1 MQMKNSILIVED
13 DTIQSKALE
22 QMLRNY
28 HIQFDITIAHT
39 IDETKN
45 IIDTTGNFCA
55 FIIDIS
61 LNQNENNTDGLLLTD
76 YILNEKNYR
85 QTPII
90 FTTAYPQYIF
100 TALNDFHCYS
110 YLLKPFNECQLH
122 KQLDMIFKK
131 ESVLKIKTLK
141 SVHIKINIDDIYYIQ
156 SFGRIIEF
164 ITKDNKIT
172 SRQYNMKK
180 LEEILPDNFK
190 RCHKSYII
198 NTDYVYSV
206 NFSNRLLTLKDN
218 NSIVPFSKN
227 FDCSTL

>member
-1 MQMKNSILIVED
+1 
-13 DTIQSKALE
+13 
-22 QMLRNY
+22 
-28 HIQFDITIAHT
+28 
-39 IDETKN
+39 
-45 IIDTTGNFCA
+45 
-55 FIIDIS
+55 
-61 LNQNENNTDGLLLTD
+61 
-76 YILNEKNYR
+76 
-85 QTPII
+85 
-90 FTTAYPQYIF
+90 
-100 TALNDFHCYS
+100 
-110 YLLKPFNECQLH
+110 
-122 KQLDMIFKK
+122 MIFKK

-206 NFSNRLLTLKDN
+206 DFSNRLLTLKDN

>member
-1 MQMKNSILIVED
+1 MKNSILIVED
-13 DTIQSKALE
+13 DIIQSKALE

-39 IDETKN
+39 IDEAKN
-45 IIDTTGNFCA
+45 IIDTIGNFCA

-61 LNQNENNTDGLLLTD
+61 LNQSEDNTDGLLLTD
-76 YILNEKNYR
+76 YILNKKNCR
-85 QTPII
+85 QTPVI
-90 FTTAYPQYIF
+90 FTTAHPQHVF

-110 YLLKPFNECQLH
+110 YLLKPFNEHQLY

-141 SVHIKINIDDIYYIQ
+141 SVHIKINLHDIYYIQ

-206 NFSNRLLTLKDN
+206 DFSNRLLTLKDN

-227 FDCSTL
+227 FDYSTL

>member
-39 IDETKN
+39 IYEAKN

-61 LNQNENNTDGLLLTD
+61 RNQNENNTDGLLLTD

-110 YLLKPFNECQLH
+110 YLLKSFNECQLH

-206 NFSNRLLTLKDN
+206 DFSNRLLTLKDN

-227 FDCSTL
+227 FDYSTL

>member
-1 MQMKNSILIVED
+1 MKNSILIVED
-13 DTIQSKALE
+13 DIIQSKALE
-22 QMLRNY
+22 QMLLNY
-28 HIQFDITIAHT
+28 HIKFDITITHT
-39 IDETKN
+39 IDEAKN
-45 IIDTTGNFCA
+45 IIDIKDNFCV

-61 LNQNENNTDGLLLTD
+61 LDKNEDNTDGLRLTD

-90 FTTAYPQYIF
+90 FTTAHPQYIF

-122 KQLDMIFKK
+122 NQLDMILKK

-164 ITKDNKIT
+164 ITKAAKIT

-206 NFSNRLLTLKDN
+206 DFSNRLLTLKDN

-227 FDCSTL
+227 FDYSTL